1 MCGCGCVWVCGC
13 VYIITCL
20 CVQAVRLKEKKVASE
35 IIAVSCGTQQ
45 SQVHSACV
53 CVCVGVCVCVCVCV
67 GGWV

>member
-1 MCGCGCVWVCGC
+1 MCGCVWVCVCVGGC

-45 SQVHSACV
+45 SQVHSL
-53 CVCVGVCVCVCVCV
+53 GVCVCVCVCESV
-67 GGWV
+67 

>member
-1 MCGCGCVWVCGC
+1 M
-13 VYIITCL
+13 
-20 CVQAVRLKEKKVASE
+20 QAVRLKEKKVASE